1 MKTLATLFG
10 LSLALSVAVDNTPRQ
25 TPVMEAICRASADA
39 PLILDAEWA
48 IVINSTPTPI
58 DIGGRC
64 RALG

>member
-1 MKTLATLFG
+1 MKTIATLVG
-10 LSLALSVAVDNTPRQ
+10 LGLALSVAVDNTPRHV
-25 TPVMEAICRASADA
+25 PVMEAICRASSDA
-39 PLILDAEWA
+39 PLILNAEWA